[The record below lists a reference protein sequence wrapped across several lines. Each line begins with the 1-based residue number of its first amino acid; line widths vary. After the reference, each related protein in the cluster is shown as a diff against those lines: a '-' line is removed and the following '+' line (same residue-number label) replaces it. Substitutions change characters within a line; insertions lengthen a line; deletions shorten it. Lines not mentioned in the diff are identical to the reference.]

1 MEHRKGT
8 LMAARRRPPTHAP
21 SRRLRQGSAF
31 YRVATSPA
39 ARAAYVGV
47 AAVGLT
53 ALAIAIFGPKRFQ
66 QVVVQP
72 VRTAV
77 ADQTERLWAEAQPL
91 RNQFTNLIA
100 RAASEGTREKLVRSF
115 QSWIGH
121 FRAS

>member
-1 MEHRKGT
+1 MT
-8 LMAARRRPPTHAP
+8 ARHHPPVRTRPP
-21 SRRLRQGSAF
+21 RRGSAL
-31 YRVATSPA
+31 YRAATSPA

-72 VRTAV
+72 VRSAV
-77 ADQTERLWAEAQPL
+77 ADQTERLWAEARPL
-91 RNQFTNLIA
+91 RSQLSELMA
-100 RAASEGTREKLVRSF
+100 RTTTERGRQKLVQSF

-121 FRAS
+121 FKAS

>member
-1 MEHRKGT
+1 MT
-8 LMAARRRPPTHAP
+8 ARRRPPAQAQ
-21 SRRLRQGSAF
+21 SRSLHRGSAL
-31 YRVATSPA
+31 YRAATSPV

-53 ALAIAIFGPKRFQ
+53 ALVIAIFGPKRFQ

-72 VRTAV
+72 VRSAV
-77 ADQTERLWAEAQPL
+77 ADQTERLWAEARPL
-91 RNQFTNLIA
+91 RSQLSHLMA
-100 RAASEGTREKLVRSF
+100 RATTESGRQKLVQSF